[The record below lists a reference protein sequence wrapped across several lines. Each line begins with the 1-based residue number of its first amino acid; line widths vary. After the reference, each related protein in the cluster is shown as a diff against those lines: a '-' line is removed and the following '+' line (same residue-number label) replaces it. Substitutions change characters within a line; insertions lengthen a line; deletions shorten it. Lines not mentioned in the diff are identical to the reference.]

1 LEKPI
6 NYFFQGNLVPIS
18 VRAENTRYR
27 ISRPTVARNKT
38 ISLSIRLR
46 EQGTADLGTGD
57 REQGTGNRGQGIGN
71 F

>member
-1 LEKPI
+1 MGKPI

-38 ISLSIRLR
+38 ISLSIKLR
-46 EQGTADLGTGD
+46 ES
-57 REQGTGNRGQGIGN
+57 GIGN
-71 F
+71 RESGIGSRE